1 MLCCYFCVLNEF
13 LAFPYA
19 DCRTRSEL
27 ISNILRITATESPAE
42 TQRSD
47 FSGERA
53 NSGMSKAL
61 PEGSAA
67 GYGACEDDAEPYQ
80 SSLIQVRSAHG

>member
-1 MLCCYFCVLNEF
+1 M
-13 LAFPYA
+13 
-19 DCRTRSEL
+19 
-27 ISNILRITATESPAE
+27 ESPAE

-80 SSLIQVRSAHG
+80 ISLIQVRSAHG